1 MVNTVKSHKIGKYEE
16 RQDGWKE
23 RSLLRERRKKYINGK
38 LIIKKWIKIVSKMDK
53 WK

>member
-1 MVNTVKSHKIGKYEE
+1 MNEE

-23 RSLLRERRKKYINGK
+23 RSLLRKRGKKYINGK
-38 LIIKKWIKIVSKMDK
+38 LIIKKWIKNISKMDK